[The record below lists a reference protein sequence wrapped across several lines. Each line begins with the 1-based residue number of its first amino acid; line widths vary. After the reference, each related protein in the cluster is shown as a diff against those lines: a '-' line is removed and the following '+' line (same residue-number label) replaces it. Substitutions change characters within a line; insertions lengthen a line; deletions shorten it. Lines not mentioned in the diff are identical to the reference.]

1 MCMSPLIL
9 SNHTTLDLV
18 FTWLSKNLIQLSVS
32 AVWLHYILK
41 KDQGCWNDMK
51 KLSKY
56 CHHHHTKFETYK
68 ILHWSFT
75 KYSSPLTKAR
85 QFEFCTP
92 MAVEGDALPVSPV
105 IFFPINESKAVWIL
119 YPHGCGRGCFTSVTS
134 LPSQM
139 TIDCFTRVTSL
150 HHQ

>member
-1 MCMSPLIL
+1 MCMSQLIL

-18 FTWLSKNLIQLSVS
+18 FTRLSKNLIQLSVS

-41 KDQGCWNDMK
+41 QDQGCWNDMK

-68 ILHWSFT
+68 ILHSSFT

-85 QFEFCTP
+85 EFEFCTP
-92 MAVEGDALPVSPV
+92 WLWKGMLYQRHQSP
-105 IFFPINESKAVWIL
+105 ITNNHTLLHQCHQSPSPITV
-119 YPHGCGRGCFTSVTS
+119 HCFTSVTTVS
-134 LPSQM
+134 NTNSSQ
-139 TIDCFTRVTSL
+139 TTTSV
-150 HHQ
+150 